1 MTVGK
6 KIAILPIVAL
16 IAVLGVALMMLRD
29 IGNVFT
35 AASYGTVNTVPS
47 LLVLDRLDTS
57 VAQARLSVWRHMA
70 EHEPAALVSLEAKI
84 TAAQGHFDQ
93 AVKDYEPL
101 VSDDK
106 DKALLTT
113 EQQDFSAFTQLV
125 NAALPLSRSG
135 KKAEAVALLNG
146 QETLL
151 DKLGVDLEAHRAY
164 NEQLGKQGAADALD
178 IRARAVKVGIALAV
192 AAMILIG
199 TVGYLIFRQLTRQLG
214 GEPDYAAEVMQSIAN
229 GELSMDI
236 RLRRNDSSSLL
247 AAVKSM
253 VEKLK
258 VVVAG
263 QRRVI
268 DAANHGDFTERVE
281 LEGLAGFQKDLG
293 SGLNDLVIT
302 AGASIDDV
310 VGVMRALSEGNLT
323 KTVDKDYEGSFA
335 EMKEYT
341 NNTVLKLSM
350 VIGEV
355 NSAAESLA
363 SAAAQ
368 VSGTSQLLSQA
379 SNEQAASVEE
389 TSAALE
395 QITASIGQNTEN
407 AKMTNTMATKASGE
421 AATGGEAVAETVNAM
436 KQIAQKISIIDDIAY
451 QTNLLALNAAIEAA
465 RAGEHGK
472 GFAVVAAEVRK
483 LAERSQVAA
492 QEIGAVAASS
502 VELAEKAGTLFLSIV
517 PNIKKTSDLV
527 EEIAAASQEQA
538 SGVNQINA
546 AVGQLSQ
553 TTQQNAAAS
562 EELAATADQMSSQ
575 AGGLQQTMAFFRVAG
590 AASAKPGTQATA
602 PAAKT
607 VESSAPNRKTVRKR
621 PTRATSMSPAQTDGN
636 LALAKPVSDSDFIK
650 FESEEKLL

>member
-16 IAVLGVALMMLRD
+16 AAVLTVALVMLRD
-29 IGNVFT
+29 IGSVFD

-47 LLVLDRLDTS
+47 LLVLDRMESNTAL
-57 VAQARLSVWRHMA
+57 VRASVWQHAADRD
-70 EHEPAALVSLEAKI
+70 PAALSKLEATI
-84 TAAQGHFDQ
+84 GSAREQLQQ
-93 AVKDYEPL
+93 ALKDYEPL

-106 DKALLTT
+106 DKTFLAA
-113 EQQDFSAFTQLV
+113 ERQDIAAYTQMIDE
-125 NAALPLSRSG
+125 AIPLSRTG
-135 KKAEAVALLNG
+135 KKVEAIGLLSS
-146 QETLL
+146 QEVLL
-151 DKLGVDLEAHRAY
+151 DKLQTDLDSHRTY
-164 NEQLGKQGAADALD
+164 NETLGKQGAAEAVD
-178 IRARAVKVGIALAV
+178 IRARAVKIGIALAV
-192 AAMILIG
+192 AAMLIISS
-199 TVGYLIFRQLTRQLG
+199 VGYVIFRQLTRQLG
-214 GEPDYAAEVMQSIAN
+214 GEPDYAADVMQKIAS
-229 GELSMDI
+229 GDLSMEITLKRHDTT
-236 RLRRNDSSSLL
+236 SLL

-258 VVVAG
+258 LVVAG

-268 DAANHGDFTERVE
+268 EAANHGDFTERVE

-293 SGLNDLVIT
+293 AGLNELVT
-302 AGASIDDV
+302 TSGASIDDV

-355 NSAAESLA
+355 NAAAESLA
-363 SAAAQ
+363 GAASQ
-368 VSGTSQLLSQA
+368 VSGTAQSLSQA
-379 SNEQAASVEE
+379 SSEQAASVEE

-395 QITASIGQNTEN
+395 QMTASIGQNTEN
-407 AKMTNTMATKASGE
+407 AKMTNTMANKASSE
-421 AATGGEAVAETVNAM
+421 AATGGEAVAETVGAM

-492 QEIGAVAASS
+492 QEIGTVAASS
-502 VELAEKAGTLFLSIV
+502 VELAEKAGALFVSIV

-527 EEIAAASQEQA
+527 EEIAAASQEQS
-538 SGVNQINA
+538 SGVNQINS
-546 AVGQLSQ
+546 AVSQLSQ

-562 EELAATADQMSSQ
+562 EQLAATADQMSGH
-575 AGGLQQTMAFFRVAG
+575 AGHLQDTMAFFKVSAAG
-590 AASAKPGTQATA
+590 AGAPHVTTSTHTSTAA
-602 PAAKT
+602 PAASSGPMPARKAPKKRTTKAPMKT
-607 VESSAPNRKTVRKR
+607 E
-621 PTRATSMSPAQTDGN
+621 GN
-636 LALAKPVSDSDFIK
+636 LAIAADHVAEGDLS
-650 FESEEKLL
+650 